1 MLEIGTSGTVR
12 GGDGNIPT
20 YSAIDLAQRPE
31 IGLERS
37 FVGEPAMIAEEVQAT
52 GVMRRGQ
59 HLQKQP
65 AKQCRENLHGQK
77 IVWAAR
83 DPRRS
88 IGREAATRH
97 DHVNMRVVAPTPTI
111 P

>member
-1 MLEIGTSGTVR
+1 MIRRPPRSTLFPYTTLFRS
-12 GGDGNIPT
+12 
-20 YSAIDLAQRPE
+20 IDLAQRPE

-37 FVGEPAMIAEEVQAT
+37 FVGEPAMMAEEVQAT
-52 GVMRRGQ
+52 GVMRCGQ

-65 AKQCRENLHGQK
+65 AKQRRENLHGQK

-88 IGREAATRH
+88 IRREAAARH
-97 DHVNMRVVAPTPTI
+97 DHVHMRVVAPTPKI